1 MKKKTNKTKLD
12 VVFLL
17 DRSGSMHN
25 SVLDTIGGYNGY
37 LNEQRGKDAKI
48 TTILFDDKIEEL
60 YFRREIDKVKD
71 LTKKEYYVRGC
82 TALYDA
88 IGYTIKKLEKV
99 VDNKVLFIITTDGLE
114 NASSEY
120 NKKKISSLI
129 NEHDDWEFIY
139 LGANIDSYEEGSSIG
154 IRKDRISNYE
164 QSSKGI
170 AKMFHKISDLCNCVY
185 CDEEIDAN
193 WCDGLDEIEE
203 LNINNNLEDEKDI
216 SW

>member
-1 MKKKTNKTKLD
+1 MKKTNKTNKLD

-25 SVLDTIGGYNGY
+25 SVLDTIGGYKSY
-37 LNEQRGKDAKI
+37 LNDQKGKNAKI

-60 YFRREIDKVKD
+60 YFRKDINKVKD
-71 LTKKEYYVRGC
+71 LTQKEYFVRGC

-88 IGYTIKKLEKV
+88 IGYTINKLENE

-114 NASSEY
+114 NASCEFD
-120 NKKKISSLI
+120 KKKISSLI
-129 NEHDDWEFIY
+129 KKHSDWEFIY

-170 AKMFHKISDLCNCVY
+170 ARMFSKMSAISECLYSD
-185 CDEEIDAN
+185 CDIEADWN
-193 WCDGLDEIEE
+193 DGLE
-203 LNINNNLEDEKDI
+203 NEKDI
-216 SW
+216 S